1 MKNAPI
7 NYRILGKGNPVL
19 FLHGF
24 LESMTMWDALELEKM
39 PFQSILVDLP
49 GHGKSAVLKSEPE
62 IAHFS
67 GSLIQHLEEIK
78 ITPTVVIGHSMGG
91 YVALDLVQKLNSL
104 PRIILLNS
112 NFWADSE
119 KKKSDRNRVIEVVK
133 HNPSLFIH
141 EAIPALFRN
150 PKNNKAEIDG
160 LIAGASELSIE
171 GICWATAAMRDRVDQ
186 TEFVR
191 TTSSSIT
198 FVQGASDG
206 LIPVAISEEKCAEIG
221 LPIIL
226 IEKAGHMAHLEQ
238 TEEVRKILLEVCM
251 NG

>member
-19 FLHGF
+19 FIHGF
-24 LESMTMWDALELEKM
+24 LESMTMWDVLQLEKM

-49 GHGKSAVLKSEPE
+49 GHGKTNFLKNEPR

-67 GSLIQHLEEIK
+67 EVLIQLFQEIN

-91 YVALDLVQKLNSL
+91 YVALDLVQKLSNL
-104 PRIILLNS
+104 PHVILLNS

-150 PKNNKAEIDG
+150 PKNNKPEIDG
-160 LIAGASELSIE
+160 LIEEASELSVE
-171 GICWATAAMRDRVDQ
+171 GICWATAAMRDRIDQ

-191 TTSSSIT
+191 SSSSSFT

-206 LIPVAISEEKCAEIG
+206 LIPIVISEEKCAEIG
-221 LPIIL
+221 LPITI
-226 IEKAGHMAHLEQ
+226 IKKAGHMAHLEQ
-238 TEEVRKILLEVCM
+238 TEEVRRLLLEVCLK
-251 NG
+251 